1 MSGTKKCLEGWREI
15 LIIFGL
21 PFNFMFLYRFNL
33 EDLLHLFYRYHFVS

>member
-33 EDLLHLFYRYHFVS
+33 EDLCIYSIGTIL